1 MQLKNMVS
9 ALFQSRDDERGGT
22 RHFSIK
28 GCNFGWSCIE
38 DMYSREISR
47 LRNGQCSEIERKPHS
62 QRFMDSSQCS
72 AIKSYAG
79 MLFLLWEIEYYAV
92 S

>member
-9 ALFQSRDDERGGT
+9 ALFQSRDAERGGT

-28 GCNFGWSCIE
+28 GLVQQRNLQIE
-38 DMYSREISR
+38 KWAMFK
-47 LRNGQCSEIERKPHS
+47 NTEIESKPHS

-72 AIKSYAG
+72 AFKSYAG
-79 MLFLLWEIEYYAV
+79 MLFLLLGIEYYAV